1 MEHGDP
7 LLWWRLEP
15 QARAAALGCLAAA
28 GMDRLEAERK
38 HKRRKRLPDGFAG
51 IKGLEVDPR

>member
-1 MEHGDP
+1 MQHGDP
-7 LLWWRLEP
+7 LLWRRLEP
-15 QARAAALGCLAAA
+15 AAKAAALGCLAAD

-38 HKRRKRLPDGFAG
+38 HKRRKRIPDGFGG

>member
-1 MEHGDP
+1 MQHGDP
-7 LLWWRLEP
+7 LLWLRLDP
-15 QARAAALGCLAAA
+15 RARAAALGFLAAD

-38 HKRRKRLPDGFAG
+38 HKRRKRIPDGFAG